1 MAMRFLITFALLL
14 SFQSFVFCDQKDGT
28 ITDSQKINNSIA
40 LKSPAFFKLL
50 KKDRVAIDP
59 SSVEN
64 PTDKMSAKVPRVQ
77 SLFLPSILGS
87 EISIDFPL
95 CINQSP
101 TKIVNYS
108 YHFVLNCL
116 YPKHSFW

>member
-1 MAMRFLITFALLL
+1 MRFLLTFVLLL
-14 SFQSFVFCDQKDGT
+14 SFQSFVFCDQRGGT
-28 ITDSQKINNSIA
+28 ITDAQKINNNIA

-50 KKDRVAIDP
+50 NKDRVAIDP

-77 SLFLPSILGS
+77 SLFLPSILGN

-95 CINQSP
+95 CITPSL

-108 YHFVLNCL
+108 YYFVLNCL